1 MTSIFGFDWEVLN
14 NSASTT
20 PFEKIL
26 KNRGFSISDLKDETI
41 HDPLLFPDMEKAVA
55 RIKQAITN
63 KERIMVFGDYDADGI
78 SGAAI
83 LIRTLKQM
91 GAEAS
96 CRIPHR
102 EEDGYGLKMK
112 FVDEFIQ
119 LGVKLVI
126 TVDCGIA
133 CPREVENAQDNG
145 IDVIVTDHHDI
156 PLEPAKQAYAII
168 HPRYTEGYPFKHL
181 SGSGVA
187 YKLASAM
194 TEDSY
199 KYLDLASIGTI
210 ADLVPLIGENRSIA
224 RKGLKQMAKSFW
236 RGLNA
241 LKNTANISE
250 FDLKNMD
257 GDMIGYRLAP
267 RINAAGRIK
276 SPYTALHLLISDDE
290 KVEELAIE
298 LNDLNVQRQ
307 DLVKKIISEI
317 EYDESE
323 KIIFVTGEWQKG
335 VLGLI
340 AGKLGEITN
349 KPVLAMT
356 EKDGVLTGSARSPSY
371 FDITKALKGADKLL
385 KEYGGHKKAAGFGV
399 EQKNFKKFKEVLL
412 EQISTVEIPAKKL
425 ILDCEL
431 TEENLGLDL
440 VSEIEKFKPFGEENA
455 HPKFLIKGV
464 KVQEV
469 KMVGSD
475 SSHLKLIGSLGR
487 KRISGIKFKAGSTA
501 PFKGVIS
508 IAGSLKKDSYS
519 PDGWGVMIEDL
530 TE

>member
-1 MTSIFGFDWEVLN
+1 MTLFGFDWEVLN
-14 NSASTT
+14 NSANTT

-26 KNRGFSISDLKDETI
+26 KNRGFSAHDLKDETI
-41 HDPLLFPDMEKAVA
+41 HSPLMFQDMEKAVA
-55 RIKQAITN
+55 RIKQAIAQ

-83 LIRTLKQM
+83 LIRTLRQM

-112 FVDEFIQ
+112 FVDEFIT
-119 LGVKLVI
+119 LGVELVI

-133 CPREVENAQDNG
+133 CPREVETAQVNN
-145 IDVIVTDHHDI
+145 IDVIITDHHDI

-168 HPRYTEGYPFKHL
+168 HPKYADGYPFKHL

-187 YKLASAM
+187 YKLASAL
-194 TEDSY
+194 TEDAY

-210 ADLVPLIGENRSIA
+210 ADLVPLTGENRSIA
-224 RKGLKQMAKSFW
+224 RRGLKQMAKTFW

-250 FDLKNMD
+250 FDLKNLD
-257 GDMIGYRLAP
+257 SDMIGYRLAP

-276 SPYTALHLLISDDE
+276 SPYTALYLLISDGADVE
-290 KVEELAIE
+290 KLAVE
-298 LNDLNVQRQ
+298 LNELNVQRQ
-307 DLVKKIISEI
+307 DLVKKIISKI

-323 KIIFVTGEWQKG
+323 KIIFIKGDWQKG

-340 AGKLGEITN
+340 AGKLSEKTN
-349 KPVLAMT
+349 KPALAMT
-356 EKDGVLTGSARSPSY
+356 EKNGVLTGSARSPAY
-371 FDITKALKGADKLL
+371 FDITGALKRADSLL

-399 EQKNFKKFKEVLL
+399 EKKNFQEFKKVLL
-412 EQISTVEIPAKKL
+412 EQIATVEIPAKKL
-425 ILDCEL
+425 MIDCEL
-431 TEENLGLDL
+431 EERDLNLDM
-440 VSEIEKFKPFGEENA
+440 VSKIEKFRPFGEENA
-455 HPKFLIKGV
+455 CPKFLIKNV
-464 KVQEV
+464 KILEV

-475 SSHLKLIGSLGR
+475 SSHLKLTGVLGR
-487 KRISGIKFKAGSTA
+487 KKISGIKFKASQVGPLNGMVSL
-501 PFKGVIS
+501 
-508 IAGSLKKDSYS
+508 AGSLKKDSYA
-519 PDGWGVMIEDL
+519 PEGWGVGIEDL
-530 TE
+530 T